1 MISTRDFALRKI
13 RQIGPRYMPFA
24 DVATDDLP
32 LSRLLRLS
40 LFQVTVGMALV
51 LLVGTLNRVMIVE
64 LAVPATL
71 VGVMISLPLLFAPF
85 RALIGYRSDIHNS
98 ALGWR
103 RVPYIWKG
111 TMLQFGGFAIMP
123 FALLVLSGY
132 DQAADAPL
140 WIGYSSAALAFLLV
154 GAGVHTVQTV
164 GLALATDLVPVEEQ
178 PKVVGLMYVMLLVG
192 MIASAL
198 IFGALLNDYT
208 PGKLVQVV
216 QGAAV
221 VTVALNLLAMWKQEP
236 RDRVRANTVQ
246 THPEFIDAWRLF
258 VRGRTAVGLL
268 VVIALGTMGFGMA
281 DVLLE
286 PYGGQVLDLS
296 VAMTTRLTAV
306 LALGGLVGFALASRV
321 LLRGR
326 DPVDVAW
333 WGTIAGLPAF
343 GLITVS
349 GPLGLPE
356 LFVAG
361 TALAGFGAG
370 LFGHGTLTA
379 TMRRAPREQTGLAL
393 GAWGAVQATA
403 AGIAVA
409 LGGIIRDV
417 IVALP
422 GAESFRPEAPYL
434 PVFTLEILLL
444 AAALA
449 AIALVRRKD
458 LRADQTEPRP
468 SRQARPDLPAADQHP
483 PHLASR
489 FTERDAHDH
498 ARLTAQ

>member
-1 MISTRDFALRKI
+1 MSSIRNLALDRI
-13 RQIGPRYMPFA
+13 RRIGPRYMPFA
-24 DVATDDLP
+24 DVANDDLP

-64 LAVPATL
+64 LDVPATL

-85 RALIGYRSDIHNS
+85 RALIGYRSDIHKS

-123 FALLVLSGY
+123 FALLVLSGFEE
-132 DQAADAPL
+132 AADAPL

-164 GLALATDLVPVEEQ
+164 GLALATDLVPVEDQ

-198 IFGALLNDYT
+198 IFGAFLNDYT

-221 VTVALNLLAMWKQEP
+221 VTVALNLVALWKQEP
-236 RDRVRANTVQ
+236 RDRVRANTVT
-246 THPEFIDAWRLF
+246 THPEFRDAWRLF
-258 VRGRTAVGLL
+258 VEGRTAVGLL

-286 PYGGQVLDLS
+286 PYGGQVLGLT

-306 LALGGLVGFALASRV
+306 LALGGLVGFALASHV
-321 LLRGR
+321 LLRGAR
-326 DPVDVAW
+326 PVDVAW
-333 WGTIAGLPAF
+333 WGTLAGVPAF
-343 GLITVS
+343 AAIIAS
-349 GPLGLPE
+349 GPLSMPL

-361 TALAGFGAG
+361 TGLAGFGAG

-379 TMRRAPREQTGLAL
+379 TMRSAPREQTGLAL

-403 AGIAVA
+403 AGVAVA

-417 IVALP
+417 IAALP
-422 GAESFRPEAPYL
+422 GADGFRPELPYT
-434 PVFTLEILLL
+434 PVFALELILLL
-444 AAALA
+444 AAVIAITAL
-449 AIALVRRKD
+449 RR
-458 LRADQTEPRP
+458 RRRPEPGRSP
-468 SRQARPDLPAADQHP
+468 SPAPEATQARQTPTVP
-483 PHLASR
+483 PTRHASSG
-489 FTERDAHDH
+489 EGAGDDSP
-498 ARLTAQ
+498 LTAT